1 MTQNDAV
8 YLDYNAS
15 APLLDEAKAAMT
27 AAFELGGNA
36 SSVHQ
41 KGRMVR
47 GEIEVAREKL
57 AGFVGVRPQDVVFT
71 SGGTE
76 ANNLALTPS
85 LFARPLQPDAR
96 LYVSAIEHPA
106 VLNGMRFA
114 KEAISVIPVTKAGV
128 VDVDW
133 LREALAGDET
143 EDGDDAEVT
152 PGSRPILVSV
162 MAANNETGIKQPL
175 AEIAEVVHR
184 AGGLLHSDCVQ
195 ALGKMPLDFKETGVD
210 LMSVS
215 AHKIGGPQG
224 VGALVL
230 RDETVVLRDPLV
242 AGGGQELKRRGGTE
256 NVIGIAGFG
265 AAIDVVCQRMADELP
280 RIAALRERL
289 ETGLKEI
296 SPEAVIFGAE
306 KARLANVCCFAVPGF
321 SAETQVIQMD
331 LMNIC
336 ISSGSAC
343 SSGKVEQSHVLKAM
357 QVEDDLS
364 FAALRVSLGPASV
377 AEDIDRF
384 LEGWRAIYARMKNSG
399 QAA

>member
-41 KGRMVR
+41 KGRLVR
-47 GEIEVAREKL
+47 GEIEAAREKL

-114 KEAISVIPVTKAGV
+114 KEAISVIPVTKSGV

-175 AEIAEVVHR
+175 AEIAEVVHA

-230 RDETVVLRDPLV
+230 RDETIALRDPLV

-280 RIAALRERL
+280 RISALRERL
-289 ETGLKEI
+289 ETGLTEI
-296 SPEAVIFGAE
+296 SPEAVIFGE
-306 KARLANVCCFAVPGF
+306 ERSRLANVCCFAVPGF

-384 LEGWRAIYARMKNSG
+384 LEGWRAIYARMKKSG